1 MWKPLENSYNRVLYF
16 NGEIEMRELM
26 KIIEKEKVGR
36 GFCHGEREREREL
49 VMHSP
54 FLPCVLTPSPT
65 PSFFNSCRG
74 GHVSLFYWVRC
85 CLPIRK

>member
-36 GFCHGEREREREL
+36 GFCHGERERERE
-49 VMHSP
+49 
-54 FLPCVLTPSPT
+54 
-65 PSFFNSCRG
+65 RE
-74 GHVSLFYWVRC
+74 SL
-85 CLPIRK
+85 